1 MLSLLLSS
9 FLVFAELNCENLFD
23 CRHDSLKQDME
34 FLPEAGRHW
43 TPWRYWRKMNNISK
57 AIVSCGY
64 GAAGDGIDGICGDGD
79 FRFPDFVALCEVEND
94 SVMRDLTR
102 RSLLRTARY
111 EYVMTNSADERGI
124 DVALMYSPFAFA
136 PIRHYP
142 IRVEPVTGMQ
152 PTRDILYVSGFTVS
166 DDTLHIFVLHAPSR
180 IGGER
185 HSRPFREAVA
195 RRLCA
200 SVDSVRRLSPD
211 AKIVVAGDFNDYADE
226 PALSLFLSHGLVD
239 VSAGARGLYGRARG
253 TYRYNGRWGSLDHI
267 LMSSSLAS
275 RIMSAF
281 VNDSPF
287 LLEKDKKYG
296 GFKPFRSYTGY
307 RFSPDGTS
315 DHLPLVVRFKN
326 EE

>member
-43 TPWRYWRKMNNISK
+43 TPWRYWRKVNNISK

-142 IRVEPVTGMQ
+142 LRV
-152 PTRDILYVSGFTVS
+152 
-166 DDTLHIFVLHAPSR
+166 
-180 IGGER
+180 
-185 HSRPFREAVA
+185 
-195 RRLCA
+195 
-200 SVDSVRRLSPD
+200 
-211 AKIVVAGDFNDYADE
+211 
-226 PALSLFLSHGLVD
+226 
-239 VSAGARGLYGRARG
+239 
-253 TYRYNGRWGSLDHI
+253 
-267 LMSSSLAS
+267 
-275 RIMSAF
+275 
-281 VNDSPF
+281 
-287 LLEKDKKYG
+287 
-296 GFKPFRSYTGY
+296 
-307 RFSPDGTS
+307 
-315 DHLPLVVRFKN
+315 
-326 EE
+326 